1 MIIDEPVRGSV
12 PPAWFPALPGIERIR
27 ALSNGLL
34 PLPPLFRLLGIR
46 PAHVGLGAGTWT
58 MPPSGWLNGGFGGLE
73 ISAFVETVL
82 VGVATTVLPAGVEVD
97 PISLSI
103 NYFRPTRAQHGN
115 LVARGRVVN
124 TSSFFAFAEVM
135 IEDPQGRQLAHA
147 ASQLAIRSLER
158 PPPPPP
164 SELRPIEEPTYT
176 TADPCLR
183 PMPTSAPTTEAFGQ
197 DDGLTVVRTMISQP
211 SLHQELHGHQLVQ
224 VDEGRIVGTLPAS
237 EWFCRFSRH
246 VAPGIVASIAQQ
258 QRSLATVSW
267 RRPGDAFAGLEQHMR
282 FYRPVPANGQLL
294 RVEAEARR
302 AGRDGGDLN
311 EATATI
317 HDADGAVVARGHTIT
332 AYIDS
337 SKRQRRSKPEA
348 KRTLTTLLFTDIVD
362 STEHA
367 ERLRDAR
374 WRALLEEYR
383 VLVRSEIERCEGI
396 EVDTAGDGFFARFES
411 PARALECARA
421 TREAVT
427 RLGIEI
433 RAGIHTGECEV
444 QGRNLTGMAVH
455 IAARVQAAATPGEI
469 LATETVKAIAMGSGI
484 RFEDR
489 GEHPLKGV
497 PGEWRL
503 YAVVG

>member
-12 PPAWFPALPGIERIR
+12 PPAWFPALPGVERIR
-27 ALSNGLL
+27 AFSNGLL

-58 MPPSGWLNGGFGGLE
+58 MPASDWLNGGFGGLE

-82 VGVATTVLPAGVEVD
+82 VGVATTVLPAGVEAD
-97 PISLSI
+97 PLSLSI

-124 TSSFFAFAEVM
+124 TSSFFAFAEVE

-147 ASQLAIRSLER
+147 ASQLAVRSIE
-158 PPPPPP
+158 PPPRPPP
-164 SELRPIEEPTYT
+164 SELRPVEEPTYT

-183 PMPTSAPTTEAFGQ
+183 PVPSAVPTTETFEQG
-197 DDGLTVVRTMISQP
+197 DGLTVVRMMTDQRSP
-211 SLHQELHGHQLVQ
+211 HQELHGHQLLE
-224 VDEGRIVGTLPAS
+224 VDEGRTVGTIPAS

-258 QRSLATVSW
+258 QRSLATVTW

-282 FYRPVPANGQLL
+282 FYQPVRANGQLL
-294 RVEAEARR
+294 RIEAEARR
-302 AGRDGGDLN
+302 TYRDGGDLS

-332 AYIDS
+332 AYVDS
-337 SKRQRRSKPEA
+337 SKRQRRSKPEV
-348 KRTLTTLLFTDIVD
+348 KRILATLLFTDIVG

-383 VLVRSEIERCEGI
+383 ALVRTEIARCEGI
-396 EVDTAGDGFFARFES
+396 EIDTAGDGFFARFES
-411 PARALECARA
+411 PARALQCARA
-421 TREAVT
+421 AREAVK
-427 RLGIEI
+427 RLGIGI

-444 QGRNLTGMAVH
+444 QGRNLTGIAVH

-469 LATETVKAIAMGSGI
+469 LATETVKSIVIGSGI

-489 GEHPLKGV
+489 GEHSLKGI

-503 YAVVG
+503 YSVVG

>member
-1 MIIDEPVRGSV
+1 MIDEPVRGSV
-12 PPAWFPALPGIERIR
+12 PPPWFPALPGIERIR
-27 ALSNGLL
+27 AFSNGLL

-46 PAHVGLGAGTWT
+46 PAHVGPGAGTWT
-58 MPPSGWLNGGFGGLE
+58 MPASDWLNGGFGGLE

-103 NYFRPTRAQHGN
+103 NYFRPTRAQPGN
-115 LVARGRVVN
+115 LLARGRVVN
-124 TSSFFAFAEVM
+124 TSSFFAFAEVE
-135 IEDPQGRQLAHA
+135 IEDLQGRQLAHA
-147 ASQLAIRSLER
+147 ASQLAIRLIEP

-164 SELRPIEEPTYT
+164 SELRPVEEPTYT

-183 PMPTSAPTTEAFGQ
+183 PMPSAVPPTETSEQ
-197 DDGLTVVRTMISQP
+197 NDGLTVVRMLIDRP
-211 SLHQELHGHQLVQ
+211 SPHQELHGHQLVE
-224 VDEGRIVGTLPAS
+224 VNEGRLIGTIPAS

-258 QRSLATVSW
+258 QRSLATFSW
-267 RRPGDAFAGLEQHMR
+267 RRPGDSFAGLEQHMR
-282 FYRPVPANGQLL
+282 FYRPVLSNGQAL
-294 RVEAEARR
+294 RIEAEARR
-302 AGRDGGDLN
+302 AHRDGGDLS

-317 HDADGAVVARGHTIT
+317 HDADGAVVASGYTIT
-332 AYIDS
+332 VYIDS
-337 SKRQRRSKPEA
+337 SKRQRRSTPEA
-348 KRTLTTLLFTDIVD
+348 KRILVTLLFTDIVG
-362 STEHA
+362 STERA
-367 ERLRDAR
+367 ERLGDTR
-374 WRALLEEYR
+374 WRVLLEQYR
-383 VLVRSEIERCEGI
+383 ASVRTEIARCEGI

-411 PARALECARA
+411 PARALQCSRAARDA
-421 TREAVT
+421 LK

-444 QGRNLTGMAVH
+444 QGRNLTGIAVH

-469 LATETVKAIAMGSGI
+469 LATETVKTIAIGSGI

-489 GEHPLKGV
+489 GEHSLKGV